1 MHGSD
6 SYRVPWAFDDEA
18 VDVARLFTK
27 LKLRLMPYLFS
38 LGEHASRTGEPLL
51 RAMAFE
57 FPDDPATKYLDQ
69 QYMLGSDLLVAPV
82 FSASEPVTFYLP
94 PGTWYQLLTGDAVAA
109 TGWRTESHGFQ
120 SLPLYIREGS
130 VIAMGTRSD
139 RPDYDYLEHL
149 NLLVAPAPAGLRR
162 TVTVFNPDGRS
173 AEFSVAWEEGSISLS
188 GPTNAWSA
196 SLPGGAS
203 AESEDGR
210 VSLKTR

>member
-1 MHGSD
+1 M
-6 SYRVPWAFDDEA
+6 RP
-18 VDVARLFTK
+18 
-27 LKLRLMPYLFS
+27 MPL
-38 LGEHASRTGEPLL
+38 
-51 RAMAFE
+51 E
-57 FPDDPATKYLDQ
+57 FPDDPAVAYLDR

-82 FSASEPVTFYLP
+82 FSASERGRVLP
-94 PGTWYQLLTGDAVAA
+94 TAGGTWYQLLTGDAVAA

-130 VIAMGTRSD
+130 AIAMGTRSD